1 MHAIRLLTDRLSTV
15 NTTDEVVNQSFYG
28 ALPLSYGATRFA
40 KSRRWDSNPQP
51 PGPEPCTPDRQ
62 SVMFFLKPNEGGFEI
77 VASSA
82 VLIGRM

>member
-40 KSRRWDSNPQP
+40 NKRRWDSNPQP
-51 PGPEPCTPDRQ
+51 PGRKPCTPDRQ
-62 SVMFFLKPNEGGFEI
+62 SVMSFLKPNEVEVEI
-77 VASSA
+77 AA
-82 VLIGRM
+82 LIGRM

>member
-40 KSRRWDSNPQP
+40 NERRWDSNPQP

-62 SVMFFLKPNEGGFEI
+62 SVMSFFKTQRRGIEI